1 MKSAGDLAPRLL
13 DVLVWSNPRH
23 NGRDFGRLSR
33 KRFRAGK
40 HCRQALQMFAAGS
53 AMDKLIERRD
63 PVPRPLCAQDRAAAM
78 LTLRLPKNNPQAGA
92 QRLGAYSERAHLG
105 EGTPEISAYNT
116 GVSEGF
122 RQAGINV
129 ELSRALL
136 VVGTTRRRALSI
148 RAACDARPKGPR

>member
-1 MKSAGDLAPRLL
+1 
-13 DVLVWSNPRH
+13 
-23 NGRDFGRLSR
+23 
-33 KRFRAGK
+33 
-40 HCRQALQMFAAGS
+40 
-53 AMDKLIERRD
+53 
-63 PVPRPLCAQDRAAAM
+63 M

-92 QRLGAYSERAHLG
+92 QRLGAYSERAHWG
-105 EGTPEISAYNT
+105 EGTPEISMASEYNT

-148 RAACDARPKGPR
+148 RAACDARTKGPS